1 MKEKNKQRKVQMSKS
16 YYKSNVRKIATG
28 KSMGQWKTEAN
39 RKLRR
44 IVKTKLAHGD
54 LEAVADLDVR
64 DVSNI
69 CLSPSDGHSWNDPKI
84 INELFGD
91 NRHKFYNK

>member
-1 MKEKNKQRKVQMSKS
+1 LKEKNKQRKVQMSKS

-28 KSMGQWKTEAN
+28 KTMGKWKAGAN

-44 IVKTKLAHGD
+44 IVKTSLAHGD
-54 LEAVADLDVR
+54 LEAVADLGVR

-69 CLSPSDGHSWNDPKI
+69 WSSPADGHSWNDPKI
-84 INELFGD
+84 IDEIFGD
-91 NRHKFYNK
+91 ARHKFYNK